1 VVQVYQS
8 CGSRQQEVQRAGRGT
23 EEEEFME
30 KRIEFVEAQSE
41 NSVSVR
47 DWGGRRV
54 SREQPGPGWHPGRP
68 TPLRHSTVCLEGQ
81 PPSCAGVAT
90 GNQSA
95 SARRAR
101 FKAKW
106 R

>member
-1 VVQVYQS
+1 
-8 CGSRQQEVQRAGRGT
+8 
-23 EEEEFME
+23 ME

-47 DWGGRRV
+47 DWGAQGIKGAAGAWV
-54 SREQPGPGWHPGRP
+54 ASRETN
-68 TPLRHSTVCLEGQ
+68 TPAPLDRVPRRATSIVR
-81 PPSCAGVAT
+81 GVAT